1 MGYSTFGN
9 RGGGSGDSPFH
20 KIKRIP
26 LINRT
31 NVTSDTDARMSVWRS
46 GAANNEFSLL
56 SSSTLNLRSVN
67 SLGVATSIATLDVA
81 TYSGST
87 PTIVGL
93 HLNTAAQCMYVLIRN
108 SINEFRLIKMDD
120 TTGVHSSVSSLF
132 TPTTPSRWPSS
143 TGIAQLGL
151 SQMWVDGSGHLRIQ
165 GGGYYHQL
173 NTTTGS
179 VVTQDTALVIGSY
192 NTQWINYVTA
202 DGATGISSFTVS
214 SSVAAGREVVTV
226 SNIVNTS
233 CGHFGFT
240 TSNFKLLEDIN
251 YSNDSLG
258 ICTVDNDKLFLG
270 ILGANSLSWKGYI
283 YRSEFDLMLQSIVD
297 WQAS

>member
-9 RGGGSGDSPFH
+9 RGGGSGDSPFY

-31 NVTSDTDARMSVWRS
+31 NVTSDTDARMSVWRAA
-46 GAANNEFSLL
+46 AANNEFSLL
-56 SSSTLNLRSVN
+56 TSSTLNLRGTN
-67 SLGVATSIATLDVA
+67 SSGVATSIATLDVT

-108 SINEFRLIKMDD
+108 SLNELRLIKMDD
-120 TTGVHSSVSSLF
+120 TTGVHSAVGSLF
-132 TPTTPSRWPSS
+132 TPTTPARWPASS
-143 TGIAQLGL
+143 GTAMLGL
-151 SQMWVDGSGHLRIQ
+151 SQMWVDGGGHLRIQ

-179 VVTQDTALVIGSY
+179 VVTQDTALVIGSF
-192 NTQWINYVTA
+192 NTSWVNYVTT
-202 DGATGISSFTVS
+202 DGATGIGGLSFN
-214 SSVAAGREVVTV
+214 SSVTGREVVTV
-226 SNIVNTS
+226 SNIVNATS
-233 CGHFGFT
+233 GHFNIT
-240 TSNFKLLEDIN
+240 TSNFNLLDDIN
-251 YSNDSLG
+251 YANEVMGL
-258 ICTVDNDKLFLG
+258 CTVDDDKLFIGVTAAL
-270 ILGANSLSWKGYI
+270 NTSYKGYV

-297 WQAS
+297 WQAG